1 MAGGAPATQILRWP
15 AEAVWEAVAPLL
27 SGFSVEILPTLPS
40 PNTAPMERARPGRP
54 GPLARGPAGGV
65 GGAVRPRAGVLRC
78 ESLPPLP
85 SPNPGLRGRARAGR
99 AEPIALGAEQQSAG
113 RGRMGRQWL
122 SEVQASGPIP
132 LTFSI
137 GMPLALQ
144 DWSGLSLAV
153 GLAVAQSLHPAIQL
167 KWPNDLWLQ
176 ERKLGGILIETA
188 NLGALRYAVIGIGI
202 NIGPRAAEGLRMP
215 PAWLQELLPDT
226 DAAQAFGLI
235 TPAVVQAVLN
245 FAENGMGPLLGA
257 YDARDALRGREVLCS
272 DGLIGIARGVDAQ
285 GALLLETAQG
295 LQKISSAEVS
305 VRPASGRP
313 PAA

>member
-40 PNTAPMERARPGRP
+40 TNTALME
-54 GPLARGPAGGV
+54 
-65 GGAVRPRAGVLRC
+65 
-78 ESLPPLP
+78 
-85 SPNPGLRGRARAGR
+85 RARAGR
-99 AEPIALGAEQQSAG
+99 AEPIALVAEQQSAG

-202 NIGPRAAEGLRMP
+202 NIGPRAAEGLRTP
-215 PAWLQELLPDT
+215 PAWLQELLPDA

-245 FAENGMGPLLGA
+245 FAEHGIGPLLGA

-272 DGLIGIARGVDAQ
+272 NDLIGIARGVDAQ